1 MRSGLDIKGFD
12 DKDLHKLVEI
22 RLRHQH
28 RIGGGAGVAQLDLFH
43 RADGEVRGIVASQAG
58 GDHQIA
64 AQQLAVRREIVQ
76 PQPVLTH
83 QGEVPHRQ
91 PQVLGAEH
99 LGADRGVRVHQG
111 EDGAPVEAHF
121 TDHAHQG
128 IGLVDDAVAGLHPVV
143 RAHVQRQGGGPVGD
157 GPLRHRGGL
166 QLQVIGGDIT
176 AVLCLMFVCIF
187 ESCIYCGLIQTNT
200 GYEQLFEVCTMGA
213 QITDLKYHVC
223 YASSNAMELPKTIM
237 KESAKKEVV
246 VDKKTV
252 IKGRP
257 IQGGYV
263 LWQED
268 IKDILM
274 LLEKME
280 ENRKTIEESNCIE
293 QENYQTKAKINMLR
307 EKNRLYD
314 KLQMQTAEQIEL
326 LNNLLYQYE
335 AETNFTAKRRLL
347 AKISVIGTY
356 IKRCGNLIFIEERA
370 EVSDIAELEACLE
383 ESFSSLRLMGV
394 MCAFAAP
401 SGAFIY
407 VRDAVRIYNFFET
420 VIEACLDS
428 LLSVWVKFRVHKES
442 LIFCMEVESNANLT
456 SFFEITDTSSY
467 EDGVWRF
474 TFTVKKAGE
483 A

>member
-1 MRSGLDIKGFD
+1 MMQKILQKKANRNIIIFICMVLIALLCRILGKISFQYVLNGIVRSIIYIGLYIGWAISIHKRVVQKSVKNTLLLISGLMISWFIIRTIKYFFTID
-12 DKDLHKLVEI
+12 ANIERYLWYSYYLPI
-22 RLRHQH
+22 
-28 RIGGGAGVAQLDLFH
+28 IGICISIIYAIIYASGVQWM
-43 RADGEVRGIVASQAG
+43 
-58 GDHQIA
+58 
-64 AQQLAVRREIVQ
+64 
-76 PQPVLTH
+76 
-83 QGEVPHRQ
+83 
-91 PQVLGAEH
+91 
-99 LGADRGVRVHQG
+99 
-111 EDGAPVEAHF
+111 
-121 TDHAHQG
+121 
-128 IGLVDDAVAGLHPVV
+128 
-143 RAHVQRQGGGPVGD
+143 
-157 GPLRHRGGL
+157 
-166 QLQVIGGDIT
+166 QVIGGDIT

-223 YASSNAMELPKTIM
+223 YASSNAMELSKTIM

-252 IKGRP
+252 IKSRL

-314 KLQMQTAEQIEL
+314 KLQMQTAGQIEL

-335 AETNFTAKRRLL
+335 AETNLTAKRRLL

-370 EVSDIAELEACLE
+370 EVSDIAELNACLE